1 MEGLLLLSIGF
12 GVGLSGAIAPGPLFM
27 ATLKD
32 TLKYGPLS
40 GPMICVGHLF
50 VEIPII
56 IGLSLGISY
65 VINIPI
71 VRAMIGLIGGISLS
85 YLGIQIIRERKKF
98 EKMSEDSIKDIH
110 IENIRIRNDYFMPMK
125 TGFIFTILNP
135 AMFIWWFTVGNGL
148 VMRGLAIGFMGVFLL
163 FIGHWFSD
171 LSWYSFLSFSVSK
184 GKKFV
189 SARVYEVILFACGMF
204 LLSLGIYF
212 FYGSLPYFSHYV

>member
-85 YLGIQIIRERKKF
+85 YLGTQIIRERKKF
-98 EKMSEDSIKDIH
+98 EKMSEDSMKEIN
-110 IENIRIRNDYFMPMK
+110 IENIKIRNDYFMPMK

-184 GKKFV
+184 GKKFI
-189 SARVYEVILFACGMF
+189 SARVYEVILFTCGIF
-204 LLSLGIYF
+204 LLSLGLYF
-212 FYGSLPYFSHYV
+212 LYGSLPYFSHYV

>member
-1 MEGLLLLSIGF
+1 MLLSIGF

-27 ATLKD
+27 ATIKD
-32 TLKYGPLS
+32 TLKYGSLS

-71 VRAMIGLIGGISLS
+71 VRALIGLIGGVSLA
-85 YLGIQIIRERKKF
+85 YLGIQIIKGRKKF
-98 EKMSEDSIKDIH
+98 EKISEESMKDIQIDSIRIKKD
-110 IENIRIRNDYFMPMK
+110 YMLPMK

-171 LSWYSFLSFSVSK
+171 LSWYTFLSFSISK
-184 GKKFV
+184 GKKFI
-189 SARVYEVILFACGMF
+189 SAKVYEAILFVCGVF
-204 LLSLGIYF
+204 LVSLGVYF
-212 FYGSLPYFSHYV
+212 LYGALPYLSHYV